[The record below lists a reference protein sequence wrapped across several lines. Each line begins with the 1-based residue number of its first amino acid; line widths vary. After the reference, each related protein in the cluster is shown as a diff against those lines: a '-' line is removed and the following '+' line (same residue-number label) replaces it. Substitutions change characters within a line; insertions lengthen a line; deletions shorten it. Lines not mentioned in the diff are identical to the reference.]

1 MTDYLNTMQAAFIDL
16 ATIDMIEEL
25 FLFAEA
31 AERVSYFVRT
41 STPCTP
47 FTIVPVPLQCHG
59 SKTFTAADAA
69 QQTHTVSRA
78 GDYLLHTWLRV
89 ELPAL
94 NAAADHEIAYCP
106 KLLHNLIKTAQGT
119 FNDMTLTSVLDTQIL
134 DAWAAFHVD
143 GSKIDAY
150 NEMIG
155 NTADLTTLAGSL
167 PGKSLNL
174 PLPFFWSSDTGK
186 SLPTAALPYNDINIK
201 VSYNSLASCL
211 RAVTTADAQPA
222 ALTAALPN
230 INTTGLVSATLWGE
244 YGIVSGEERQMM
256 AAAPRDMVVD
266 FWQAAP
272 EKAWSAPAAGVSQH
286 IDIRFGGSVKALY
299 AAARVSNA
307 IGSCYTTAAP
317 SAEPGPGGVPAV
329 VTVPGSGGSAIDEL
343 HLQYENTSRAHV
355 PADVASLVTPYYR
368 APSVNRSFDHVGW
381 QMVSYTLDAGSQ
393 DPAGSSNYGK
403 LTNASFAV
411 KPTAAAVT
419 AVGAGASFAVHVVAQ
434 MWDVVRVSGGT
445 IGRPIL

>member
-1 MTDYLNTMQAAFIDL
+1 MTDYLNTMQAGFIDL

-25 FLFAEA
+25 FLFAENA
-31 AERVSYFVRT
+31 DRVSYFVRT

-59 SKTFTAADAA
+59 SKSFTASDAA
-69 QQTHTVSRA
+69 QQTHTISRA

-94 NAAADHEIAYCP
+94 TAHTDYEIAYCP
-106 KLLHNLIKTAQGT
+106 KLLHNLINTAQGT

-143 GSKIDAY
+143 GSKLDAY

-155 NTADLTTLAGSL
+155 NTDDLTTLAPSL
-167 PGKSLNL
+167 PAKSLNL
-174 PLPFFWSSDTGK
+174 PLPFFWSADTGK
-186 SLPTAALPYNDINIK
+186 SLPTAALPYNDISVK
-201 VSYNSLASCL
+201 VSYNTLASCL
-211 RAVTTADAQPA
+211 RSAAVATGA
-222 ALTAALPN
+222 AGTVAAALP
-230 INTTGLVSATLWGE
+230 TLGTQKVSATLWGE
-244 YGIVSGEERQMM
+244 YSIVSGDERQMM

-272 EKAWSAPAAGVSQH
+272 EKAFASPTAGVSQH

-299 AAARVSNA
+299 AAARNSSN
-307 IGSCYTTAAP
+307 IGSCYTTSAP
-317 SAEPGPGGVPAV
+317 SSEQGGGGAGDV
-329 VTVPGSGGSAIDEL
+329 VTVAASGSSAIDEL

-368 APSVNRSFDHVGW
+368 APSVNRSADHVGW

-393 DPAGSSNYGK
+393 DPAGSTNYGK
-403 LTNASFAV
+403 LTNTSFAV
-411 KPTAAAVT
+411 KPTAAAV
-419 AVGAGASFAVHVVAQ
+419 ASADAFAIHVVAQ

>member
-94 NAAADHEIAYCP
+94 TAATGYEIAYCP
-106 KLLHNLIKTAQGT
+106 KLLHNLVKTAQGT

-143 GSKIDAY
+143 GSKMDAY

-155 NTADLTTLAGSL
+155 NTADLTTLADSL
-167 PGKSLNL
+167 PAKSLNL

-201 VSYNSLASCL
+201 VTYNSLASCL
-211 RAVTTADAQPA
+211 RAADAA
-222 ALTAALPN
+222 GDSATVATALPN
-230 INTTGLVSATLWGE
+230 ISTQGPVSTTLWGE

-272 EKAWSAPAAGVSQH
+272 EKAWSAPAVGVSQH

-299 AAARVSNA
+299 AAARISNA
-307 IGSCYTTAAP
+307 PGSCYTTTAP
-317 SAEPGPGGVPAV
+317 GSALENTEV
-329 VTVPGSGGSAIDEL
+329 VTVPASGDSAIEEL

-355 PADVASLVTPYYR
+355 PSDVASLVTPYYR
-368 APSVNRSFDHVGW
+368 APAVNRSFDHVGW

-411 KPTAAAVT
+411 KPTAAAVAALT
-419 AVGAGASFAVHVVAQ
+419 AAVPSSFAVHVVAQ